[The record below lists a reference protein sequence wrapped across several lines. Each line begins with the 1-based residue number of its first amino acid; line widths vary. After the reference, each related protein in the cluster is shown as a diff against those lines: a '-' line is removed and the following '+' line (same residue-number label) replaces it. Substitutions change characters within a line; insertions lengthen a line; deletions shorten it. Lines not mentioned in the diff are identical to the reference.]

1 MAKTED
7 IVDTMSA
14 LSEVFLTTHVV
25 TKLQPAGVTVRVG
38 SVIDFEVSESRLKTV
53 VPPANAFSTTV
64 GVNVEHVLEK
74 ATVNV
79 CGCTLSPLLS

>member
-1 MAKTED
+1 MAKTVD
-7 IVDTMSA
+7 IADTMST
-14 LSEVFLTTHVV
+14 LSEDLLMTHVV

-64 GVNVEHVLEK
+64 GVNVEHVSMK
-74 ATVNV
+74 VTVNV
-79 CGCTLSPLLS
+79 CGCTLSLLLS